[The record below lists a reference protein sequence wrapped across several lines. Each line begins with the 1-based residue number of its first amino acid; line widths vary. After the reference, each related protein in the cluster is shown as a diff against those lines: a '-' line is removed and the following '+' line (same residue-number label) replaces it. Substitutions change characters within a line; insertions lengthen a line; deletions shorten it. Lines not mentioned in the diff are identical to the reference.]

1 MTAPTARTGDTEG
14 ADSRRPASER
24 GDTERRDAERLAAE
38 RAAAERRDA
47 ERRRALR
54 SMKALATS
62 LLAVAAVIF
71 AVSFA
76 LQDRYPWLGFVR
88 AAAEGAMVGALA
100 DWFAVTALFKHPLG
114 LRIPHTAI
122 IPTRKDEIGE
132 TLGEFVETE
141 FLSDDVVATRLAA
154 YDVSGAA
161 ARWLTEPGNAR
172 RVVDEASGAVV
183 GFFGL
188 LDDDRMREAVEAV
201 VRTHVIEP
209 EWAPPIGR
217 LGERILSSGGHHAA
231 VDLLLDRFDDW
242 LVIHPD
248 ALTNLVSGRLP
259 SWLPSF
265 VDKLVDE
272 RVYQEL
278 RRFIADVRRDPAH
291 RARRAFDG
299 YLAELAERLQHDPET
314 IAGLEA
320 AKARAFDDPR
330 IRELAA
336 QAWAAARSAAV
347 DALSDPDSEL
357 RRRMSAALADAAGRV
372 AADPELRA
380 SLNQRIAGAA
390 GHLVSTYRHDI
401 ASVIT
406 ETVRGWD
413 PAETTDKIETQVGR
427 DLQFIRI
434 NGTVVGALAGLAIY
448 TIATLISSAF

>member
-1 MTAPTARTGDTEG
+1 MR
-14 ADSRRPASER
+14 
-24 GDTERRDAERLAAE
+24 AE
-38 RAAAERRDA
+38 RAAAELRDA

-141 FLSDDVVATRLAA
+141 FLSDDVVATRLTA

-217 LGERILSSGGHHAA
+217 LGVRILSSGGHHAA

-299 YLAELAERLQHDPET
+299 YLAELADRLQNDPET

-357 RRRMSAALADAAGRV
+357 RHRVSAALADAAGRV

-413 PAETTDKIETQVGR
+413 PAETTDKIEVQVGR

-448 TIATLISSAF
+448 TIATLIASAF

>member
-1 MTAPTARTGDTEG
+1 MTAPTARTGDTGSAE
-14 ADSRRPASER
+14 SRRL
-24 GDTERRDAERLAAE
+24 DAERAQAE
-38 RAAAERRDA
+38 SRDA

-161 ARWLTEPGNAR
+161 ARWLTEAGNAR

-231 VDLLLDRFDDW
+231 VDLLLDRLDDW

-259 SWLPSF
+259 SWVPSF
-265 VDKLVDE
+265 VDRLVDE

-278 RRFIADVRRDPAH
+278 RRFVADVRRDPAH
-291 RARRAFDG
+291 RARRAIDG
-299 YLAELAERLQHDPET
+299 YLVELSERLQHDPET

-330 IRELAA
+330 IRELAG

-357 RRRMSAALADAAGRV
+357 RHRVSAALADAAGRV
-372 AADPELRA
+372 VADPELRA
-380 SLNQRIAGAA
+380 SLNQRLSEAA